1 MNGVS
6 MVPHQW
12 LADLQRAPGRRVPLL
27 MTPDAIPRTPQPG
40 GFHTRLRGKN
50 NWELGV
56 PKCGTG
62 HRRT

>member
-1 MNGVS
+1 MACPWSPISGSLTCNAPQGGVF
-6 MVPHQW
+6 
-12 LADLQRAPGRRVPLL
+12 PLL

-40 GFHTRLRGKN
+40 GFRTRLRANN